1 MVKRINNYY
10 EFKKE
15 FVEKGKGN
23 HLSDAGF
30 KTLFNL
36 ITELEDAAGEDLEL
50 DVIDLCRQFS
60 ELTEKELLENYGL
73 TIEGLDELDI
83 LYGLGERL
91 TDDNKLDKII
101 ILDVASLKF
110 YLLFKNK

>member
-23 HLSDAGF
+23 HFSEAGF

-36 ITELEDAAGEDLEL
+36 ITELEDVVGEDYEL
-50 DVIDLCRQFS
+50 DVISLCWQFS

-73 TIEGLDELDI
+73 TIKGLDELGI
-83 LYGLGERL
+83 LYAIGERL

-101 ILDVASLKF
+101 LLDVASLII
-110 YLLFKNK
+110 

>member
-23 HLSDAGF
+23 HFSEAGF

-36 ITELEDAAGEDLEL
+36 ITELEYAAGEDLEL
-50 DVIDLCRQFS
+50 DVISLCSQFS

-73 TIEGLDELDI
+73 TIEGLDELGI

-101 ILDVASLKF
+101 ILDVASLIIF
-110 YLLFKNK
+110 F